1 MARELRSPAT
11 PGAPAFFH
19 TALIVESDRSVR
31 DLLVPAVREAMAEA
45 DLVFLAVAAG
55 TARLLREE
63 LGPAAD
69 TFDWG
74 DTAAFYQRL
83 GFTYEAF
90 RRFLAAAHAAGRRVH
105 VFAEPALGGQPGSGP
120 AGLSE
125 PAGHSGSAGHSG
137 HSGPA
142 GPAGSAA
149 VDRTAAYLA
158 YEAICN
164 ETYAGYGCEVT
175 CLWDAR
181 RHPAPL
187 IDSVRAL
194 HSHRLG
200 PGGREPSPGYV
211 SPRAFLAGRNQHPL
225 PLPLPVQ
232 ADLAASLGCAEGL
245 PALRAELRG
254 LARERGYAAPAVA
267 DVTMA
272 VNEIATNGL
281 SHGQPPV
288 EVRAWQHGDTLV
300 VQVDD
305 SGGIPLPA
313 AGGYE
318 PPDEHQE
325 RTRGLWLARQL
336 ADVVQTHTAGGTT
349 SVRLYF
355 PYELT
360 HRRPPYLSGQYLSGQ
375 YLSGQY
381 LAGSS
386 G

>member
-1 MARELRSPAT
+1 MAREPRSPAI
-11 PGAPAFFH
+11 PGAAAFFH
-19 TALIVESDRSVR
+19 TALVVDSDRSVH
-31 DLLVPAVREAMAEA
+31 DLLVPAVRQAMTEA
-45 DLVFLAVAAG
+45 DQVFLPVSAG

-69 TFDWG
+69 TLDWG

-83 GFTYEAF
+83 GFAYEGF
-90 RRFLAAAHAAGRRVH
+90 RRILAAAHEAGRRVH
-105 VFAEPALGGQPGSGP
+105 VFAEPVLGEQPGR
-120 AGLSE
+120 E
-125 PAGHSGSAGHSG
+125 PAEEQ
-137 HSGPA
+137 
-142 GPAGSAA
+142 A
-149 VDRTAAYLA
+149 VDRSAAYLS
-158 YEAICN
+158 YEAMSN

-200 PGGREPSPGYV
+200 PGGREPSPGYA
-211 SPRAFLAGRNQHPL
+211 SPRAFLAGRNQR

-232 ADLAASLGCAEGL
+232 ADLATRLGCAAGL

-254 LARERGYAAPAVA
+254 LARERGYAEPAVA
-267 DVTMA
+267 DVTLA

-288 EVRAWQHGDTLV
+288 EVRAWQHGDTLI

-318 PPDEHQE
+318 PPDEQQE

-360 HRRPPYLSGQYLSGQ
+360 HRRPPYLSGQYLAGPSG
-375 YLSGQY
+375 
-381 LAGSS
+381 
-386 G
+386 